1 MVDHELIE
9 RATRLPVSQRLEL
22 IELLTH
28 SLREELAAS
37 VRQPS
42 SVLVPGATAADEEP
56 SGVLPAVERLA
67 LSYNLDVPLDSSLHR
82 ILGVVRSDAVPTTK
96 GEVRDLITDYL
107 IEKHS

>member
-9 RATRLPVSQRLEL
+9 RVTRLPVSQRLEL

-28 SLREELAAS
+28 SLREELAGS
-37 VRQPS
+37 VPN
-42 SVLVPGATAADEEP
+42 ATAADVEP
-56 SGVLPAVERLA
+56 SEVLGAVERLA
-67 LSYNLDVPLDSSLHR
+67 LSYQLDVPGDSSLHH
-82 ILGVVRSDAVPTTK
+82 ILGVVPSDALPTTK